1 MMIEA
6 IVLMLFPALMI
17 YCAAN
22 DLVSMTIPN
31 IVSIVA
37 VCVFPALA
45 MAAGLDLQTIGWH
58 LLCGATVLAVTF
70 ALFAFGIF
78 GGGDA
83 KMTAAAAV
91 WLGFDQILAFSLG
104 AAVLGGFLTLGLLS
118 ARAYPWPVLVMRVPW
133 IARLTNEKEG
143 IPYGVALGAAALILY
158 PNTAIW
164 HAATGIA

>member
-1 MMIEA
+1 MVA
-6 IVLMLFPALMI
+6 ILVLLLFPALMI

-31 IVSIVA
+31 LMSIVA
-37 VCVFPALA
+37 IGAFVPVAL
-45 MAAGLDLQTIGWH
+45 AAGLDAKAIGLH
-58 LLCGATVLAVTF
+58 FLCGGVVLVATF

-91 WLGFDQILAFSLG
+91 WLGFDRILEFTIGSAL
-104 AAVLGGFLTLGLLS
+104 LGGFLTLILLS
-118 ARAYPWPVLVMRVPW
+118 ARAYPWPGLVMRVPW

-143 IPYGVALGAAALILY
+143 IPYGIALGAAALMLY
-158 PNTAIW
+158 PHTQVWQSFA
-164 HAATGIA
+164 GLV